1 LQQALKALP
10 ADYRTAILL
19 CDLEQRSYQ
28 EIAEAMHCAI
38 GTVRSRIHRARVM
51 LRKRLEVENPSSHSR
66 RHTAYRREP
75 ASAPDTG
82 VAPPAPVL
90 AAA

>member
-38 GTVRSRIHRARVM
+38 GTVRSRIHRARTM
-51 LRKRLEVENPSSHSR
+51 LNKRLSSGAQGEAWQRSR
-66 RHTAYRREP
+66 QPR
-75 ASAPDTG
+75 
-82 VAPPAPVL
+82 
-90 AAA
+90 AAAARVPLKAGR